1 MLLTGLPYRECCQNH
16 LLYNFVQKLQK
27 DREKCPI
34 IDPMQNHPGGI
45 VMAKREA
52 PSTKRSVSPF
62 LDNHQPGRRHH
73 AGEWNDKREIF
84 TRLYVDENRTI
95 KEIADLFQRE
105 YGFSAT

>member
-1 MLLTGLPYRECCQNH
+1 
-16 LLYNFVQKLQK
+16 
-27 DREKCPI
+27 
-34 IDPMQNHPGGI
+34 
-45 VMAKREA
+45 MAKREA
-52 PSTKRSVSPF
+52 SRAQKSVSPF
-62 LDNHQPGRRHH
+62 PDYHQPGRRHH